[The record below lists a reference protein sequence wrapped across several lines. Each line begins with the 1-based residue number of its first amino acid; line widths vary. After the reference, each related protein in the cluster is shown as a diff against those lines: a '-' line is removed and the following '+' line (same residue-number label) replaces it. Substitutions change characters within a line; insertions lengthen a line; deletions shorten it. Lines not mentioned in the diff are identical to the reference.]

1 MSEHRKLEPIG
12 DLASEA
18 QAAPEVA
25 QWFVVVAKQ
34 HNESWAEEN
43 LAKQGFEVYGPKYL
57 ATPTGRPGRPV
68 VARPR
73 PLFPTYLF
81 ARVGASVARWQSV
94 FSTRGVHGVLKGAG
108 GSFMPVPDEVIDRIR
123 QEEVDGLVK
132 VLPKAPFA
140 RGERVRAAGSPL
152 DALFEEED
160 DERRAWVLIDICGRK
175 LRQRVAV
182 DRLERA

>member
-1 MSEHRKLEPIG
+1 MSQHRKVEPTGNVPAGEI
-12 DLASEA
+12 DH
-18 QAAPEVA
+18 
-25 QWFVVVAKQ
+25 WFVVVAKQ
-34 HNESWAEEN
+34 HGETWAADN
-43 LAKQGFEVYGPKYL
+43 LSGQGFEVYLPKYL

-68 VARPR
+68 VAKPR

-94 FSTRGVHGVLKGAG
+94 FSTRGVTGVLKGAG

-132 VLPKAPFA
+132 VLPKEPFTK
-140 RGERVRAAGSPL
+140 GERVRTPESPL
-152 DALFEEED
+152 DALFEEMD